1 MPVSISENKQQIVD
15 AYKQHLGRE
24 PQQEE
29 ISNWV
34 NHVNTHGGSI
44 ETIQQGLAN
53 HPLAK
58 QKENIQPIKNAYTDY
73 LGREASAGELAGW
86 TDHASKH
93 GLSSDQIIRE
103 IAVNPAAGDYRQG
116 LRDDNQQLTT
126 RNTELSDDLTQAE
139 TDRDTYMDERDTAR
153 TQRDTYLGE
162 RDTARNERDRY
173 LGERDT
179 ARNERDRYLGERN
192 YFETQSTRNYG
203 LYQDAL
209 GDNER
214 LEGELTEAQD
224 RNTGIQ
230 SQLDKSNQRLEIYD
244 RRATDASLSGLRGGA
259 SSGGSN
265 QSSRYSGGSLASGS
279 GTRSS
284 ASSYGS
290 YGAGTYMSGQR
301 GDGGYSVDRT
311 VPAESGMMNNRGP
324 VVARMN
330 ARNYQSSRPQ
340 SGGLA
345 SGGGS
350 GYYASRFR

>member
-1 MPVSISENKQQIVD
+1 MPVSISENRQQIVD

-24 PQQEE
+24 PQTEE

-58 QKENIQPIKNAYTDY
+58 QKENIQPIQNAYTDY

-86 TDHASKH
+86 TDHASRH

-103 IAVNPAAGDYRQG
+103 IAVNPATRDYRQG

-126 RNTELSDDLTQAE
+126 RNTQLSDDLIQAE
-139 TDRDTYMDERDTAR
+139 DERDVYMDERNTAR
-153 TQRDTYLGE
+153 TERDTFRGE
-162 RDTARNERDRY
+162 RDTARS
-173 LGERDT
+173 
-179 ARNERDRYLGERN
+179 ERDRYLGERN
-192 YFETQSTRNYG
+192 YFEGESQRNYG
-203 LYQDAL
+203 LYQGAL

-230 SQLDKSNQRLEIYD
+230 SQLDKSNQRLEVYD

-290 YGAGTYMSGQR
+290 YGAGTYSAGRR

-311 VPAESGMMNNRGP
+311 VPAESGMMNNRGAT
-324 VVARMN
+324 VARMN

>member
-24 PQQEE
+24 PQTEE

-34 NHVNTHGGSI
+34 DHVNTHGGSI

-58 QKENIQPIKNAYTDY
+58 QKNNIQPIQNAYTDY
-73 LGREASAGELAGW
+73 LGRSASAGELAGW

-103 IAVNPAAGDYRQG
+103 IAVNPASSDYRQG
-116 LRDDNQQLTT
+116 LRDDNKQ
-126 RNTELSDDLTQAE
+126 LSDDLIQAE
-139 TDRDTYMDERDTAR
+139 DERDTYMGERDDARNERNTFRNERDTAR
-153 TQRDTYLGE
+153 SE
-162 RDTARNERDRY
+162 RDK
-173 LGERDT
+173 
-179 ARNERDRYLGERN
+179 YLGERN
-192 YFETQSTRNYG
+192 YFEVQSTRNYG

-224 RNTGIQ
+224 RYTGIQ
-230 SQLDKSNQRLEIYD
+230 SQLDKSNQRLDIYD

-265 QSSRYSGGSLASGS
+265 QSSRYTGGSLASGG

-290 YGAGTYMSGQR
+290 YGAGTYSSGGR

-324 VVARMN
+324 AVARMN